1 METAQRSL
9 DSLLR
14 CPRCPQLDS
23 SIRRRLGRPENRL
36 PPLNKSD
43 MMDAPVVHESP
54 VLISPLFDIEE
65 APSISL
71 DIRARMVAMRSAESI
86 DDP

>member
-1 METAQRSL
+1 
-9 DSLLR
+9 
-14 CPRCPQLDS
+14 
-23 SIRRRLGRPENRL
+23 
-36 PPLNKSD
+36 LNKSD